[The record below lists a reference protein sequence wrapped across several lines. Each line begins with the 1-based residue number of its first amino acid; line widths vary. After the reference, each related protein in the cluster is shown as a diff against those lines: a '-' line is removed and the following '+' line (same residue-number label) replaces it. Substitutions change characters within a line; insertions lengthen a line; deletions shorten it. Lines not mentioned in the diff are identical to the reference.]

1 MHICNNFAFVK
12 GQSASIVLLAD
23 FALLIRIYFLKGTIF
38 MSNISVGIDLG
49 GSHVAIGVVDNAGR
63 ILEQFEK
70 DFTVKEKEN
79 LLPVAVRFIVDTLRE
94 LKQRYDLLEFG
105 LGMAGAICNGV
116 ILRSVNLGV
125 ENYDIKTELENKT
138 GLSVHIKNDAKCAA
152 LAEYKY
158 GDIKQFNNIVFLTL
172 GTGIGG
178 AVIYHGTLMHSDCT
192 EGYELGHMIIKAGG
206 LTCRCGKKGCFE
218 TYGGILA
225 FKSKVIDR
233 LNLSHDI
240 PGPELRSI
248 MDSSIDKIADII
260 EEYIDDLSIGISNLI
275 NIFEPDCIVIGG
287 GFARYDYMLLDKL
300 KDRLVNSNLLFN
312 RRNNIEIRVA
322 KFGNDAGIIGASQL

>member
-1 MHICNNFAFVK
+1 MSDI
-12 GQSASIVLLAD
+12 SI
-23 FALLIRIYFLKGTIF
+23 
-38 MSNISVGIDLG
+38 GIDLG
-49 GSHVAIGVVDNAGR
+49 GSHVAIGVVDGR
-63 ILEQFEK
+63 GKILEQFEK

-79 LLPVAVRFIVDTLRE
+79 VLPVAVRFIVDTLRE
-94 LKQRYDLLEFG
+94 LKQKYDLLEFG
-105 LGMAGAICNGV
+105 LGMAGAISDGV

-125 ENYDIKTELENKT
+125 ENYDIKTELESKT

-152 LAEYKY
+152 LAEYRY

-178 AVIYHGTLMHSDCT
+178 AIIYQGTLMHSDCT

-218 TYGGILA
+218 TYGSILA
-225 FKSKVIDR
+225 FKNKVIER

-240 PGPELRSI
+240 PGPELRER
-248 MDSSIDKIADII
+248 MDVSMDKIQDII
-260 EEYIDDLSIGISNLI
+260 EEYIGDLAIGLSNLI

-287 GFARYDYMLLDKL
+287 GFARYDYMLLDIL
-300 KDRLVNSNLLFN
+300 KEKILNSNLLFN
-312 RRNNIEIRVA
+312 KRDDIEIRVA
-322 KFGNDAGIIGASQL
+322 KLGNDAGIIGASQL

>member
-1 MHICNNFAFVK
+1 M
-12 GQSASIVLLAD
+12 G
-23 FALLIRIYFLKGTIF
+23 
-38 MSNISVGIDLG
+38 NINVGIDLG
-49 GSHVAIGVVDNAGR
+49 GSHVAIGIVNNEGK

-70 DFTVKEKEN
+70 DFTMKEKEN
-79 LLPVAVRFIVDTLRE
+79 IMPVAVRYIVDTIRE
-94 LKQRYDLLEFG
+94 LKQKYDLLEFG
-105 LGMAGAICNGV
+105 LGMAGAIENGV

-125 ENYDIKTELENKT
+125 QNYDIKTELESKT

-152 LAEYKY
+152 LAEYDY
-158 GDIKQFNNIVFLTL
+158 GDIKQFNNIIFLTL

-178 AVIYHGTLMHSDCT
+178 AFIYHGTLMQSDCA
-192 EGYELGHMIIKAGG
+192 EGYELGHMIIKKDG
-206 LTCRCGKKGCFE
+206 LICRCGKKGCFE

-225 FKSKVIDR
+225 FKRKVIDR

-240 PGPELRSI
+240 PGSELRSI

-260 EEYIDDLSIGISNLI
+260 EEYIEDLAIVISNLI

-312 RRNNIEIRVA
+312 RRDNIEIRVA
-322 KFGNDAGIIGASQL
+322 RFGNDAGIIGASQL

>member
-1 MHICNNFAFVK
+1 
-12 GQSASIVLLAD
+12 
-23 FALLIRIYFLKGTIF
+23 

-49 GSHVAIGVVDNAGR
+49 GSHVAIGVVDGEGK

-79 LLPVAVRFIVDTLRE
+79 VLPVAVRFIVDTLRE

-105 LGMAGAICNGV
+105 LGMAGAISDGV

-125 ENYDIKTELENKT
+125 ENYDIKTELESKT
-138 GLSVHIKNDAKCAA
+138 GLSVHIKNDAKCVA
-152 LAEYKY
+152 LAEYRY
-158 GDIKQFNNIVFLTL
+158 GDIKEFNNIVFLTL

-218 TYGGILA
+218 TYGSILA
-225 FKSKVIDR
+225 FKNKVIER

-240 PGPELRSI
+240 PGPELRER
-248 MDSSIDKIADII
+248 MDDSIDKIQDII
-260 EEYIDDLSIGISNLI
+260 EEYIGDLAIGISNLI

-287 GFARYDYMLLDKL
+287 GFSRYDYMLLDRL
-300 KDRLVNSNLLFN
+300 KAKIFNSNLLFN
-312 RRNNIEIRVA
+312 KRDDIEIRVA
-322 KFGNDAGIIGASQL
+322 KFGNDAGIIGASKLIM

>member
-1 MHICNNFAFVK
+1 MKDIK
-12 GQSASIVLLAD
+12 
-23 FALLIRIYFLKGTIF
+23 
-38 MSNISVGIDLG
+38 VGIDLG
-49 GSHVAIGVVDNAGR
+49 GSHVAIGIVNNEGI
-63 ILEQFEK
+63 ILKQFEK

-79 LLPVAVRFIVDTLRE
+79 VLPVAIKYIVDTIKELR
-94 LKQRYDLLEFG
+94 QQYDFLEFG
-105 LGMAGAICNGV
+105 LGMAGAIQNGV

-158 GDIKQFNNIVFLTL
+158 GDIKEYNNIIFLTL

-178 AVIYHGTLMHSDCT
+178 AFIYHGTLMQSDCA
-192 EGYELGHMIIKAGG
+192 EGYELGHMIIKSDG
-206 LTCRCGKKGCFE
+206 LKCRCGKKGCFE

-225 FKSKVIDR
+225 FKNKVINR

-240 PGPELRSI
+240 SGPELRAI
-248 MDSSIDKIADII
+248 MNNSMDKITDII
-260 EEYIDDLSIGISNLI
+260 EEYIGDLSIGISNLI

-300 KDRLVNSNLLFN
+300 KSKLINSNLLFN
-312 RRNNIEIRVA
+312 KRSDIVIKTA

>member
-1 MHICNNFAFVK
+1 MGKF
-12 GQSASIVLLAD
+12 D
-23 FALLIRIYFLKGTIF
+23 
-38 MSNISVGIDLG
+38 VGIDLG
-49 GSHVAIGVVDNAGR
+49 GSHVAIGVVDSNGK

-79 LLPVAVRFIVDTLRE
+79 VLPVAVRFIVDTLRE

-105 LGMAGAICNGV
+105 LGMAGAISDGV

-125 ENYDIKTELENKT
+125 ENYDIKTELECKT

-152 LAEYKY
+152 LAEYRY

-178 AVIYHGTLMHSDCT
+178 AIIYHGTLMHSDCT

-218 TYGGILA
+218 TYGSILA
-225 FKSKVIDR
+225 FKNKVIER

-240 PGPELRSI
+240 PGPELREI
-248 MDSSIDKIADII
+248 MDDSMDKIQDII
-260 EEYIDDLSIGISNLI
+260 EEYIGDLAIGISNLI

-287 GFARYDYMLLDKL
+287 GFARYDYMLLDRL
-300 KDRLVNSNLLFN
+300 KAKIVNSNLLFN
-312 RRNNIEIRVA
+312 KRDDIEIRVA
-322 KFGNDAGIIGASQL
+322 KFGNDAGIIGASKLIM